1 MTKSKKEKRK
11 GRHME
16 MKAGAV
22 KKMPNT
28 EYSTSRDNTKDEND
42 ESTFVVNTL
51 SHSTKGGYSFTNSI
65 GQIVEFASYEKKCMS
80 LPEVENDR
88 VSTYQM

>member
-11 GRHME
+11 GRDME
-16 MKAGAV
+16 MEAGAV
-22 KKMPNT
+22 RKMPNT
-28 EYSTSRDNTKDEND
+28 EYSTSRDNTKDK
-42 ESTFVVNTL
+42 
-51 SHSTKGGYSFTNSI
+51 HSTKGVDSFTNSI